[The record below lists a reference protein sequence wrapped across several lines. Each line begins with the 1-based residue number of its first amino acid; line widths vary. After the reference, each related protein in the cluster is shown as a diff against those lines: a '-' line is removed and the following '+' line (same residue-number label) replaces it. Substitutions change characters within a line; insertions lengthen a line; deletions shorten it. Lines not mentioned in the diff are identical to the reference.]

1 MYERKKGFKKLL
13 NNLFSGI
20 SFDKMPPPFL
30 NLLKKNTKHYT
41 CVPKGNTKVFSFN
54 LWQNNTVWVFQ
65 QSIFHLII
73 HEDFDFL

>member
-41 CVPKGNTKVFSFN
+41 CVPKGNSKVFSFN
-54 LWQNNTVWVFQ
+54 
-65 QSIFHLII
+65 S
-73 HEDFDFL
+73 

>member
-30 NLLKKNTKHYT
+30 NLLKKIPSITLVFQKVTLKYFLLICDKIIQFEFFN
-41 CVPKGNTKVFSFN
+41 KVFF
-54 LWQNNTVWVFQ
+54 T
-65 QSIFHLII
+65 
-73 HEDFDFL
+73 